1 MIILYFSPS
10 IYSNPLFQTLP
21 NSLLTS
27 SMFLIPH
34 LSVSFPLSQSRSP
47 TLYLS
52 LSLLVSLSLTHT
64 LSYISLSLSYS
75 LSLFLSLSLS
85 LPLSLSLSLSRWM
98 QGMVKELT
106 LRDLPQLLLK
116 PDSSRLSSYVC
127 MTVRVSSCPFLSVRT
142 KHRFVQ
148 YTC

>member
-1 MIILYFSPS
+1 MIYVVTNIYDYPIFLSFYLLQSPFP
-10 IYSNPLFQTLP
+10 NLP

-85 LPLSLSLSLSRWM
+85 LFLSLSLSLQVDAGDGEGADTSGPTTVAFEAR
-98 QGMVKELT
+98 QLKT
-106 LRDLPQLLLK
+106 LFL
-116 PDSSRLSSYVC
+116 RLYD
-127 MTVRVSSCPFLSVRT
+127 R
-142 KHRFVQ
+142 
-148 YTC
+148 